1 MSLHGQHRHHI
12 VPDKVLGYP
21 DNHHTRPDV
30 SDNFS
35 AHRMLRGQAATF
47 AAQGQHLLLL
57 LTDSSQCSFL
67 PQVNPV
73 VNIRIAIEGV
83 KKNIISKNISIDIE
97 LSAYFEN
104 LS

>member
-1 MSLHGQHRHHI
+1 MLMGQATTFA
-12 VPDKVLGYP
+12 V
-21 DNHHTRPDV
+21 
-30 SDNFS
+30 
-35 AHRMLRGQAATF
+35 RGQC
-47 AAQGQHLLLL
+47 LLLL

-83 KKNIISKNISIDIE
+83 KENIISKNISTDIG
-97 LSAYFEN
+97 LSVYSEN